1 MPRLENEE
9 ADALTNSDFRHFSAA
24 LRVKVDIEN
33 LPFGVLPKL
42 LEHGED
48 YVAELETLK
57 LAKAKGGHDGA
68 AKRRRVK
75 GEGLRD
81 TESWL

>member
-1 MPRLENEE
+1 M
-9 ADALTNSDFRHFSAA
+9 
-24 LRVKVDIEN
+24 
-33 LPFGVLPKL
+33 

-57 LAKAKGGHDGA
+57 LAKAKGHDGA
-68 AKRRRVK
+68 AKRRRIK

-81 TESWL
+81 TQPWL